1 MSQTE
6 QQELN
11 YDSQYLDVFGCMHN
25 TRITFSGKLICQQ
38 CGIFINNSSIRVY
51 KTIKMRYNAFFNPI
65 NILNNALSSQLIQQH
80 QINRQA
86 VIDFIEQAS
95 ERLNLSA
102 NTQFLAIM
110 YLDHYFNQQGI
121 NEKQIFLYAATA
133 LMLAAKAQEIDEKIP
148 FISKL
153 KRYSSM
159 TSHPEINNYTTQEF
173 RNAEKSIIQ
182 SLDWKL
188 QRVTLLDR
196 IETLL
201 SFGAIDDDDSLA
213 QQQQVSQQ
221 KENQNQEQQQQ
232 QQQQQIHIK
241 LRDLNETQIYTYVK
255 EIENKYIEVAFTVLR
270 DDQIY
275 FSNDQSILALSCV
288 AYLRKKAGL
297 LNIWSQQ
304 LQTLTG
310 ETTQKISS
318 TVSQIL
324 TLTPKNKVQSIP
336 KPLITI
342 QSSSYLQNFQNPPSQ
357 TKTSQAKNRQHL
369 FESNKQ
375 STGDILQ
382 SYNTTTKAQ
391 VKVPL
396 FQSQST
402 MQLSK
407 NDIIKPHQ
415 QSQSKFTSRNANFP
429 TNTTTTNYSYLTDN
443 IMHPNSYIKHVELD
457 KKYEQV
463 HKVSEAKF
471 RTKIFNQ

>member
-6 QQELN
+6 QQEFN
-11 YDSQYLDVFGCMHN
+11 YDRQYLDVFGCMHN
-25 TRITFSGKLICQQ
+25 TRITFSGKQICQQ
-38 CGIFINNSSIRVY
+38 CGIFINNSSTRVY
-51 KTIKMRYNAFFNPI
+51 KTIKMRYNAFFNPT
-65 NILNNALSSQLIQQH
+65 NILNKALAPQIIQQH
-80 QINRQA
+80 QINRQP

-102 NTQFLAIM
+102 NTSFLAIT
-110 YLDHYFNQQGI
+110 YLDNIFYQQGI
-121 NEKQIFLYAATA
+121 NEDQIFLYAATA
-133 LMLAAKAQEIDEKIP
+133 LMLAAKAQELDEKIP

-159 TSHPEINNYTTQEF
+159 TSHPEVNNYTTQEF
-173 RNAEKSIIQ
+173 RNAEKAIIQ

-201 SFGAIDDDDSLA
+201 SFGAIDDDDSLV
-213 QQQQVSQQ
+213 QQQASQQ
-221 KENQNQEQQQQ
+221 KENKEQQQV
-232 QQQQQIHIK
+232 HIK
-241 LRDLNETQIYTYVK
+241 IRDLNETQIYNYVK
-255 EIENKYIEVAFTVLR
+255 EVENKYIETAFTVLR
-270 DDQIY
+270 DDSIY

-304 LQTLTG
+304 LQALTG
-310 ETTQKISS
+310 ESTQKLSS
-318 TVSQIL
+318 TVSQIM
-324 TLTPKNKVQSIP
+324 TLTPKNKAPNIS
-336 KPLITI
+336 KPLITT

-357 TKTSQAKNRQHL
+357 TKTSQAKNRQYL

-375 STGDILQ
+375 STADILQ
-382 SYNTTTKAQ
+382 SYNTTKAQ

-407 NDIIKPHQ
+407 NEIMKPHQ
-415 QSQSKFTSRNANFP
+415 LNQSKYTSRNTNFP
-429 TNTTTTNYSYLTDN
+429 ITTTANYSYLTDN
-443 IMHPNSYIKHVELD
+443 IVHPNSYIKHVELD

-471 RTKIFNQ
+471 RTKLFNQ

>member
-6 QQELN
+6 QYVLN

-25 TRITFSGKLICQQ
+25 TKIAYSGKLICQQ
-38 CGIFINNSSIRVY
+38 CGIFISNSQTRVY
-51 KTIKMRYNAFFNPI
+51 KTIKMRYNAFFNPM
-65 NILNNALSSQLIQQH
+65 NILNNALAPQIIQKH
-80 QINRQA
+80 QINRSP

-102 NTQFLAIM
+102 TTQFLAIA
-110 YLDHYFNQQGI
+110 YLDHYFNKQGV
-121 NEKQIFLYAATA
+121 NEEQIYLYAATA
-133 LMLAAKAQEIDEKIP
+133 LMLAAKAQELDEKIP

-159 TSHPEINNYTTQEF
+159 TSHPEINNYTTQDF

-188 QRVTLLDR
+188 QRITLLDR

-201 SFGAIDDDDSLA
+201 SFGVIDDDDSLA
-213 QQQQVSQQ
+213 QQQSSQQ
-221 KENQNQEQQQQ
+221 KENKEQQQV
-232 QQQQQIHIK
+232 HVK
-241 LRDLNETQIYTYVK
+241 LKDLNETQICNYVR
-255 EIENKYIEVAFTVLR
+255 EVENKYVEIAFTVLR
-270 DDQIY
+270 GMFKMFYLDDSIY

-304 LQTLTG
+304 LYALTG
-310 ETTQKISS
+310 ESTQKISS

-324 TLTPKNKVQSIP
+324 TLTPKSKVSNLS
-336 KPLITI
+336 KPLVAT
-342 QSSSYLQNFQNPPSQ
+342 QSSSYLQNFQNPSSQ
-357 TKTSQAKNRQHL
+357 TKSSQANNRQYL
-369 FESNKQ
+369 LETNKQ
-375 STGDILQ
+375 STGDIFQ
-382 SYNTTTKAQ
+382 QYNTTKAS

-407 NDIIKPHQ
+407 NDIVKPHQ
-415 QSQSKFTSRNANFP
+415 LNQSKYTSRNTNFP
-429 TNTTTTNYSYLTDN
+429 TNTTTTTNYTYLNDQ
-443 IMHPNSYIKHVELD
+443 IFHPNSYIKHVEMD

-463 HKVSEAKF
+463 HKVSETKF
-471 RTKIFNQ
+471 RTKLFNQ

>member
-1 MSQTE
+1 MSQAE
-6 QQELN
+6 QQEFN
-11 YDSQYLDVFGCMHN
+11 YDNQYLDVFGCMHN
-25 TRITFSGKLICQQ
+25 IRITFSGKLICQQ
-38 CGIFINNSSIRVY
+38 CGIFINNSSTRVY
-51 KTIKMRYNAFFNPI
+51 KTIKMRYNAFFNPT
-65 NILNNALSSQLIQQH
+65 NILNNALSSQMIQQH
-80 QINRQA
+80 QINRQPF
-86 VIDFIEQAS
+86 IDFIEQAS

-102 NTQFLAIM
+102 NTQFLAIT

-121 NEKQIFLYAATA
+121 NEKEIFLYAATA

-201 SFGAIDDDDSLA
+201 SFGVIDDDDSLA
-213 QQQQVSQQ
+213 QQPVSQQ
-221 KENQNQEQQQQ
+221 KENQEQQQQ
-232 QQQQQIHIK
+232 QQQQQQQVHIK
-241 LRDLNETQIYTYVK
+241 LRDLNVTQIQNYVK
-255 EIENKYIEVAFTVLR
+255 EVENKYIEIAFTVLR

-275 FSNDQSILALSCV
+275 FSNDQSILASSCV

-304 LQTLTG
+304 LQALTG
-310 ETTQKISS
+310 ESTQKLSS
-318 TVSQIL
+318 TVSQIM
-324 TLTPKNKVQSIP
+324 TLTPKNKVQSVP

-357 TKTSQAKNRQHL
+357 TRTSQAKYRPQM
-369 FESNKQ
+369 FDKQ
-375 STGDILQ
+375 LTGDILQ

-407 NDIIKPHQ
+407 NDIMKPHHLN
-415 QSQSKFTSRNANFP
+415 QSKYTSRNANFP
-429 TNTTTTNYSYLTDN
+429 TTNNYSYLSDN
-443 IMHPNSYIKHVELD
+443 IVPPNSYIKHVDLD

>member
-6 QQELN
+6 QQVLN

-25 TRITFSGKLICQQ
+25 TRIAYSGKLICQQ
-38 CGIFINNSSIRVY
+38 CGIFISNSQARVY

-65 NILNNALSSQLIQQH
+65 NILNNALAPQIIQKH
-80 QINRQA
+80 QINRQP

-102 NTQFLAIM
+102 NTQFLAIT
-110 YLDHYFNQQGI
+110 YLDHYFNKQGV
-121 NEKQIFLYAATA
+121 NEEQIYLYAATA
-133 LMLAAKAQEIDEKIP
+133 LMLAAKAQELDEKIP

-159 TSHPEINNYTTQEF
+159 TSHPEINNYTTQDF

-188 QRVTLLDR
+188 QRITLLDR

-201 SFGAIDDDDSLA
+201 SFGVIDDDDSLA
-213 QQQQVSQQ
+213 QPSASQQ
-221 KENQNQEQQQQ
+221 KENKEQQQV
-232 QQQQQIHIK
+232 HIK
-241 LRDLNETQIYTYVK
+241 LKDLNETQICNYVK
-255 EIENKYIEVAFTVLR
+255 EVENKYVETAFTVLR
-270 DDQIY
+270 DDSIY

-304 LQTLTG
+304 LYALTG
-310 ETTQKISS
+310 ESAQKISS

-324 TLTPKNKVQSIP
+324 TLTPRSKVTNVS
-336 KPLITI
+336 KPLVTA
-342 QSSSYLQNFQNPPSQ
+342 QSSSYLQNFQNPSSQ
-357 TKTSQAKNRQHL
+357 IKNSQANNRQYL
-369 FESNKQ
+369 FETNKQ
-375 STGDILQ
+375 STGDIFQ
-382 SYNTTTKAQ
+382 QYNTTKAS

-407 NDIIKPHQ
+407 NDIMKPHQ
-415 QSQSKFTSRNANFP
+415 LNQSKYTSRNTNFT
-429 TNTTTTNYSYLTDN
+429 TNTTTTNYTYLNDQ
-443 IMHPNSYIKHVELD
+443 IFHPNSYIKHVEMD

-463 HKVSEAKF
+463 HKVSETKF
-471 RTKIFNQ
+471 RTKLFNQ